1 MNVLEALNG
10 YDECRLK
17 VGCADG
23 NSYWYIGTVADFKKE
38 INTYNDALTRY
49 YQSLLDTAKKKL
61 ETALNRSVT
70 PADYIKEEMAN
81 QTVNPVDWKV
91 ALEGYYTYLW
101 NYFHEISIKRNTV
114 IQRQQRLFRLVP
126 LKKREVKKC
135 FVADDTVEP
144 IKCVVVVLE
153 GSEPGAFWSTD
164 EVVRLPRLAFRKEE
178 E

>member
-1 MNVLEALNG
+1 
-10 YDECRLK
+10 
-17 VGCADG
+17 
-23 NSYWYIGTVADFKKE
+23 
-38 INTYNDALTRY
+38 
-49 YQSLLDTAKKKL
+49 
-61 ETALNRSVT
+61 
-70 PADYIKEEMAN
+70 MAN

-91 ALEGYYTYLW
+91 ALEGYYTYLR

-135 FVADDTVEP
+135 FVADDAVEP

-153 GSEPGAFWSTD
+153 GSEPGAFWYTD